1 MLILQRIEIENFVC
15 FDDIVVEPSTDP
27 ERPLTVIRA
36 ENGSGKTTFLRALRW
51 GMYGEKGLPG
61 EVPSR
66 FPIHPAWWHPD
77 AKGIETRVSIE
88 FEADGSSR
96 NYTSTENDTALYRLD
111 RIVKTIGV
119 ETVKDDEQD
128 FRRIEE
134 QPPMLMVKELDGTWN
149 KHEKGPDA
157 VVEELLPWSLRD
169 FFVMDT
175 DEVTDFVGG
184 SENKTIP
191 RQQVQEKTTGAIT
204 SLLGIDVFKGARGR
218 VEGAARNFSKKATK
232 AIGDQRLIDLEE
244 ELSGARATKSDL
256 ESKISKE
263 TDREAELKDNLE
275 RVVDDLEAELQRS
288 GSHEDLRKRLRVN
301 DEQYQGAVK
310 SRNDCT
316 AQLAEDLEATDL
328 LACLGST
335 PISSTYDFLKPLHD
349 QGKIPVAHLP
359 FVQRLMESGRC
370 VCGQTLLA
378 HNEHGKRV
386 KKRIDEAAAEAERAG
401 FLFQLHEAVLSLKLS
416 AESSTWNDRREENAA
431 RLAEL
436 DEKISGLKN
445 EKKDIDAKLESI
457 DDARISLLRGERDAV
472 QEQLGGCTLNLSR
485 HRDRLPE
492 LGERIAS
499 LESTIS
505 QRQRNERAAAD
516 HRASEEIARHVVKI
530 LDSAYSAIEDKQVDD
545 LSERMG
551 HLFRQIAANVSDD
564 DYTDAQPN
572 KATLRMIAQV
582 GVRPVEASTDKFEIF
597 ALNNRGRPMPP
608 VQINGASRRVMALS
622 FVLALCIESRTR
634 APLIADSLLNFM
646 SGAVRRNT
654 LQATSEHSNQPIL
667 LLTGSDLEAQS
678 EVETVTQHAGA
689 TYTLTGQWDA
699 IDSGSGG
706 DVVNWTQ
713 QRQVSLL
720 CRCGP
725 RQYCEICERTGQAG
739 APGWNRLTN

>member
-1 MLILQRIEIENFVC
+1 MLILQRIEIKNFVC
-15 FDDIVVEPSTDP
+15 FDDIVVEPSINR

-61 EVPSR
+61 EIPSR

-77 AKGIETRVSIE
+77 TKGIETQVSIE
-88 FEADGSSR
+88 FVADGSSR
-96 NYTSTENDTALYRLD
+96 HYTTTENDTALYRLD
-111 RIVKTIGV
+111 RVVRTIGV
-119 ETVKDDEQD
+119 ETAKDDEQD
-128 FRRIEE
+128 FRRVEE
-134 QPPMLMVKELDGTWN
+134 QPPTLMVQELDGTWN

-157 VVEELLPWSLRD
+157 VIEELLPWSLRD

-175 DEVTDFVGG
+175 DEATDFVGG

-232 AIGDQRLIDLEE
+232 AIGDQNLFDLEE
-244 ELSGARATKSDL
+244 ELIGARATKTDL
-256 ESKISKE
+256 ESEIGKE
-263 TDREAELKDNLE
+263 TDREAELNDKLE
-275 RVVDDLEAELQRS
+275 LVAEDLEAELQRS

-301 DEQYQGAVK
+301 NEQYDEAVK
-310 SRNDCT
+310 NRSSCT
-316 AQLAEDLEATDL
+316 AQLAEDLEAADL
-328 LACLGST
+328 LACLGSAAV
-335 PISSTYDFLKPLHD
+335 SRAYSFLKPLHD

-359 FVQRLMESGRC
+359 FVQSLMESGRC
-370 VCGQTLLA
+370 VCGQTLLE
-378 HNEHGKRV
+378 HNEHGQRV
-386 KKRIDEAAAEAERAG
+386 QQRIEEAASEAERAG
-401 FLFQLHEAVLSLKLS
+401 FLYQLHEAVRSLKLS

-431 RLAEL
+431 NLAQL

-445 EKKDIDAKLESI
+445 EKKDIDAKLDSI
-457 DDARISLLRGERDAV
+457 DDARIQLLRDERDSV
-472 QEQLGGCTLNLSR
+472 QEQLSGCTLNLSR

-492 LGERIAS
+492 LDERITS
-499 LESTIS
+499 LQSTIS

-516 HRASEEIARHVVKI
+516 HRASEEIAKHVVRI
-530 LDSAYSAIEDKQVDD
+530 LESAYSAIENKQVDD
-545 LSERMG
+545 LSERMDR
-551 HLFRQIAANVSDD
+551 LFHQIAANVSDD
-564 DYTDAQPN
+564 DFADAQPN

-582 GVRPVEASTDKFEIF
+582 GVRPVKASTQKFEIF
-597 ALNNRGRPMPP
+597 ALNNHGRTMPP

-622 FVLALCIESRTR
+622 FVLALCIESQTR

-699 IDSGSGG
+699 IDAGSGG
-706 DVVNWTQ
+706 DVVNWTE

-725 RQYCEICERTGQAG
+725 RQYCKICERTGQAG
-739 APGWNRLTN
+739 APGWNQRTN

>member
-1 MLILQRIEIENFVC
+1 MLILQRVEIENFVC

-96 NYTSTENDTALYRLD
+96 NYTSTNNSTALYRLE
-111 RIVKTIGV
+111 RIIKTVGV
-119 ETVKDDEQD
+119 DAAKDNEQD

-134 QPPMLMVKELDGTWN
+134 QPAILMVKEIDGTWN

-157 VVEELLPWSLRD
+157 VIEELLPESLRD

-175 DEVTDFVGG
+175 DEATDFVGG

-191 RQQVQEKTTGAIT
+191 RQQVQEKTTDAIT
-204 SLLGIDVFKGARGR
+204 SLLGIDIFKGARGR
-218 VEGAARNFSKKATK
+218 VESAANRFSKKATK
-232 AIGDQRLIDLEE
+232 AIGDQSLIDLED
-244 ELSGARATKSDL
+244 ELSEARTTKSEL
-256 ESKISKE
+256 ESKISDE
-263 TDREAELKDNLE
+263 INREAELKDSLE
-275 RVVDDLEAELQRS
+275 RVVDDFEAELQRS
-288 GSHEDLRKRLRVN
+288 GSYEDLRERLRVN
-301 DEQYQGAVK
+301 NQQYDEAVK
-310 SRNDCT
+310 SRKDRA
-316 AQLAEDLEATDL
+316 AQLAEDLETTDL
-328 LACLGST
+328 LACLAST
-335 PISSTYDFLKPLHD
+335 AISHTYDFLRPLHD

-359 FVQRLMESGRC
+359 FVQSLMESGRC
-370 VCGQTLLA
+370 VCGQTLLE
-378 HNEHGKRV
+378 HNEHGLRV
-386 KKRIDEAAAEAERAG
+386 QERIDEAAAEAERAG

-431 RLAEL
+431 RIAQL
-436 DEKISGLKN
+436 DEKISGLRN
-445 EKKDIDAKLESI
+445 EKKDIDAKLDSI
-457 DDARISLLRGERDAV
+457 DDTKISLLRDETEAV
-472 QEQLGGCTLNLSR
+472 QEQLSGCALNLSR
-485 HRDRLPE
+485 YRDRLPE
-492 LGERIAS
+492 LDKRIAS
-499 LESTIS
+499 LKGTIS

-516 HRASEEIARHVVKI
+516 HRASEEIARYVVKI
-530 LDSAYSAIEDKQVDD
+530 LDSAYSAIESKQVDD
-545 LSERMG
+545 LSERMDR
-551 HLFRQIAANVSDD
+551 LFHQIAANVSDD
-564 DYTDAQPN
+564 DFADAQPN

-582 GVRPVEASTDKFEIF
+582 GVRPVETSANRFEIF
-597 ALNNRGRPMPP
+597 ALNNHGRAMPP

-622 FVLALCIESRTR
+622 FVLALCIESQTR

-678 EVETVTQHAGA
+678 EVESVSQNAGA

-699 IDSGSGG
+699 IGAGSGG

-725 RQYCEICERTGQAG
+725 REFCDICERTGQAG
-739 APGWNRLTN
+739 TPGWTKRTS